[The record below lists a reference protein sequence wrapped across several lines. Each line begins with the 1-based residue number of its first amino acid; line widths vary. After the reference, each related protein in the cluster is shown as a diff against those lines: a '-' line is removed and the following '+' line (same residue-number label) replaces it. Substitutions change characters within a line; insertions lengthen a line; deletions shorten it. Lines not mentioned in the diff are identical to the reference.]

1 MMVGVSTTTNVCT
14 VLEVY
19 FRFLVLGLS
28 SSICVGRDVKMFMG
42 QFYSELR
49 KSFQRKFKMLNIFLM
64 YKALAAFI

>member
-49 KSFQRKFKMLNIFLM
+49 KSFLID
-64 YKALAAFI
+64 